1 MIDKLINIYPN
12 SLVNPDEKKLRN
24 KEEYY
29 LIKDGS
35 DSIYILLEEL
45 DQKQINLLDLLANK
59 VDSENKTLTSLEQLL
74 TKGIL
79 DPTIES
85 EEGQL
90 VYLHVS
96 YLQENNFQL
105 WKKTLEDSMSEIL
118 DFYLM
123 TDQFIVLLLE
133 VKEDK
138 KTNLIKLEE
147 VTKSLDQ
154 DFSLF
159 TQGMIGQITYL
170 NRQTQDVFNFE
181 QKLFA
186 SRIKRKR
193 IEGIVSL
200 SEVLID
206 EIARLMSEKDPIFP
220 KLGNYLADKN
230 EMKDL
235 IHLLF
240 KNQGNLSQTADE
252 LFIHRNTLSYRM
264 KQFYDQTGFDLAS
277 FPDLILCYL
286 FID

>member
-1 MIDKLINIYPN
+1 MINKLVNIYPN
-12 SLVNPDEKKLRN
+12 SLVNPDEESLIN

-29 LIKDGS
+29 LIREES
-35 DSIYILLEEL
+35 DSIYISLEEL
-45 DQKQINLLDLLANK
+45 DQKQIHLLDLLTNK
-59 VDSENKTLTSLEQLL
+59 TNSENKPLTSLEELL

-79 DPTIES
+79 APEIEC

-96 YLQENNFQL
+96 YLQKNNFEL
-105 WKKTLEDSMSEIL
+105 WKTTLEDSMSEIL

-123 TDQFIVLLLE
+123 TDQFIILLLE

-170 NRQTQDVFNFE
+170 NRQTRDVFNFE

-186 SRIKRKR
+186 SRITRKR
-193 IEGIVSL
+193 IEGMVSL

-206 EIARLMSEKDPIFP
+206 EISSLMSEKEPIFP
-220 KLGNYLADKN
+220 KLASYLADKN
-230 EMKDL
+230 EVKDL

-252 LFIHRNTLSYRM
+252 LFVHRNTLSYRM

>member
-12 SLVNPDEKKLRN
+12 SLINPDEKKLRN

-35 DSIYILLEEL
+35 DSFYILLEEL

-220 KLGNYLADKN
+220 KLANYLADKN